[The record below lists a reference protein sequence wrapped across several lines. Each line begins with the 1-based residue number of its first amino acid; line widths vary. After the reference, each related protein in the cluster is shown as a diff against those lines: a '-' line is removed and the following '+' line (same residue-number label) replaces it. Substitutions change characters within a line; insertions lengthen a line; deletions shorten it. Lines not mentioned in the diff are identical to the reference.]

1 MVAPSFESFS
11 PTTLADVLPRAQVLR
26 HDIRPLWNS
35 PRIAGPAF
43 TVRLPPG
50 DNLMLHVAMYEAP
63 PGSVVVVQSGDVSF
77 AAIGGNVARI
87 AKERGIAGLVL
98 DGVVRDIAEIRAL
111 GFPVFARGIVPFPGT
126 KTRRGALN
134 ERVVCGDV
142 TVDAGDV
149 VVADEEGIVVVPTSR
164 CQEFFRAALVR
175 QHKENTED
183 YEEWKLNHR
192 ARLQDAY
199 YSHIE
204 Q

>member
-1 MVAPSFESFS
+1 MCCHEPRSCATISVRCGTLHVSLALPSRFAS
-11 PTTLADVLPRAQVLR
+11 PQVFI
-26 HDIRPLWNS
+26 HYCIRTFDGQW
-35 PRIAGPAF
+35 
-43 TVRLPPG
+43 VG